1 MRGTLSDGRPTR
13 ETRVSHVGPEG
24 ADWPCL
30 DRLGPG
36 AQAARHEGRPIRRG
50 RPAGPR
56 QQASGSAFRRPTRT
70 RRVVRPGC
78 IGAAV
83 GPVALLALGG
93 CVRSDPPGRADVSRQ
108 PRPSPSHREV
118 GRPGRRGAI
127 GVWLGRSVRLL
138 RAPRRPS
145 RTPTRPLARPR
156 RGRTIR
162 RPAPLAA
169 ALLGASRPTAAPRLG
184 HLSARSSCH
193 PPRFGRSRQSRPSA
207 LGWCRGVA
215 RSTAIHRM
223 AMRALTRHHPLLS
236 ASVLASGQT
245 LAVASGRC
253 PCLVRSPGAHRSR
266 GGPGPDRVGGLRC
279 PRGPWWCTAATR

>member
-1 MRGTLSDGRPTR
+1 MWTSAGLISRGQTNPDSSCCPAGLY
-13 ETRVSHVGPEG
+13 
-24 ADWPCL
+24 
-30 DRLGPG
+30 
-36 AQAARHEGRPIRRG
+36 RG
-50 RPAGPR
+50 RSRAG
-56 QQASGSAFRRPTRT
+56 
-70 RRVVRPGC
+70 C
-78 IGAAV
+78 AACSR
-83 GPVALLALGG
+83 GMHQI
-93 CVRSDPPGRADVSRQ
+93 RPPGRADVSRQ

-138 RAPRRPS
+138 RAPLRPS

-169 ALLGASRPTAAPRLG
+169 ALLGASRRTAAPRRG

-207 LGWCRGVA
+207 LRWCRGVA
-215 RSTAIHRM
+215 PSTARHRM
-223 AMRALTRHHPLLS
+223 AMRALTRRHRLLS

-245 LAVASGRC
+245 LASRPGAPRG
-253 PCLVRSPGAHRSR
+253 LVRSAGAHRS
-266 GGPGPDRVGGLRC
+266 
-279 PRGPWWCTAATR
+279 